1 MQKRTLSILMA
12 VVFILSMT
20 VVAFANP
27 NPTHQR
33 PPIQAE
39 RNAPLV
45 PYTLEDTNYCNAY
58 NELLP

>member
-1 MQKRTLSILMA
+1 MQKRIISILT
-12 VVFILSMT
+12 VIVLILSMA
-20 VVAFANP
+20 VVAFAR
-27 NPTHQR
+27 PTDQR

-39 RNAPLV
+39 RNAPLT